1 MQDKECIMCTKC
13 TKRSSFVA
21 VICITKYV
29 FVYSSLTGNGAVHTV
44 MDSKL

>member
-1 MQDKECIMCTKC
+1 MHNVYKVYKEI
-13 TKRSSFVA
+13 FLVA